1 MRINIFNFLFC
12 LNRKMHVWIK
22 ASCRYNLT
30 LKDTQQK
37 QVEFHQNGCGL
48 SSHNP
53 LWFGLNKC
61 KNIQTV
67 CTIFTLLSLSPLR
80 LMPL

>member
-1 MRINIFNFLFC
+1 MRINIFNFFFC
-12 LNRKMHVWIK
+12 LNSKMHVWIK
-22 ASCRYNLT
+22 ANCRYNFP
-30 LKDTQQK
+30 LKDTRQK
-37 QVEFHQNGCGL
+37 QIEFPQNSCGL

-53 LWFGLNKC
+53 LWFGLNKY

-67 CTIFTLLSLSPLR
+67 RTIFTLLSLSPLR